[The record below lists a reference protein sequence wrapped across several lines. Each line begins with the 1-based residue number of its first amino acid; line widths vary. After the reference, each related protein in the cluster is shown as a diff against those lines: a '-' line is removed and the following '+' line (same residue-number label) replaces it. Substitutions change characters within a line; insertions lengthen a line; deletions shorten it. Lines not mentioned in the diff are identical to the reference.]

1 MCQIAEYEPQTTFW
15 EDFAIAEQFGTAAVQ
30 NTYDRVMKEWSD
42 NYIYLTELV
51 MVLNWNIWYWH
62 ALQSDQAKEY
72 EALYNELF
80 EKTDAYCLDYLNGD
94 ELSYFL
100 RTVD

>member
-1 MCQIAEYEPQTTFW
+1 MCQITGYEPQTTFW
-15 EDFAIAEQFGTAAVQ
+15 EDFSIAENFGAAAVQ
-30 NTYDRVMKEWSD
+30 DTYDRIMKAWSD

-62 ALQSDQAKEY
+62 SCQSRQAE
-72 EALYNELF
+72 ELTELYNELY